1 MKKQKTHNPRK
12 YAPTIINDSKY
23 TVVVHKQ
30 VCKIADLH
38 IGQCHHLNFGKK
50 EQQSN
55 SDLNW

>member
-38 IGQCHHLNFGKK
+38 IGHVITLILGKRNNK
-50 EQQSN
+50 VIVT
-55 SDLNW
+55 